1 MLIVQK
7 QILFLRRKLKF
18 QEIDKIVL
26 SDDVPKLLPLVPV
39 AVSNITK
46 KELLTEDNAGF
57 VSNNLLR
64 LKYFNK
70 N

>member
-7 QILFLRRKLKF
+7 QILFLRIKLKF